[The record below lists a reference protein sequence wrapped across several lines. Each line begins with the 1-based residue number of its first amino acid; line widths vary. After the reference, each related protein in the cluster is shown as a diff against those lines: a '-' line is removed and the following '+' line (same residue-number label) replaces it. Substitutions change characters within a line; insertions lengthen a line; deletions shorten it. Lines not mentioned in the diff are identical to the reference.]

1 VNLTSGQSF
10 ALLNIARAAI
20 LQHLKGQPPLA
31 LQTDDA
37 VLTQNAGCFV
47 SLHSRL
53 NHELRGCVGRM
64 ESGQPLMN
72 TVRDTA
78 ISALGDPRFAKR
90 PVTLSE
96 VPQLTIELSI
106 LSPTRPI
113 SDPADFEPRSHGIQ
127 VTVDGRSGVFLPQ
140 VGRETGWSREQLLQR
155 LCTEKLNMPPDA
167 WQLPQARLAVF
178 SATIIGPEPFF
189 QLRV

>member
-1 VNLTSGQSF
+1 VNLTSGQSR
-10 ALLNIARAAI
+10 ALLNIARTAI
-20 LQHLKGQPPLA
+20 LQHLKAQPPLA

-64 ESGQPLMN
+64 ESGQSLMN

-78 ISALGDPRFAKR
+78 VSVLADPRFAKR

-96 VPQLTIELSI
+96 LPQLTIELSI
-106 LSPTRPI
+106 LSPLRPI
-113 SDPADFEPRSHGIQ
+113 SDPADFEPGLHGIQ
-127 VTVDGRSGVFLPQ
+127 VNIDGRCGVFLPQ
-140 VGRETGWSREQLLQR
+140 VARETGWSREQLLQR

-167 WQLPQARLAVF
+167 WQWPQAKLAVF

-189 QLRV
+189 ELRV